1 MAEKSKRMWRCV
13 ECGYVHEGE
22 EPPEVC
28 PECYAPKDAFIEVTD
43 A

>member
-1 MAEKSKRMWRCV
+1 MAVKKWRCK

-28 PECYAPKDAFIEVTD
+28 PECYAPKSEFELVDED
-43 A
+43 